1 MKGKQM
7 NAFKIGAL
15 VLIVAGILG
24 LVYGGFSYNKETQG
38 AKIGPIELTVTEKQT
53 VNIPVWAG
61 AGSIVL
67 GAAMLVL
74 PIMKQ

>member
-1 MKGKQM
+1 M
-7 NAFKIGAL
+7 NALKVAAIA
-15 VLIVAGILG
+15 LIVVGILG